1 MHPHRGAH
9 SPGEPSQTRH
19 GPTQPSFVERVRQL
33 RKRVVGDTCHPPG
46 LDLDAERG
54 LAHLGHSKPPFL
66 SLRTSCRIAF
76 TSDGV
81 ACHITWV
88 DPSGPEHLA
97 LRPAL
102 DDPALPDRLAPDL
115 SVVPGHPRVS
125 LVYLSMDLPLEGWTH
140 RSASLRQAMSPY
152 GSRRD
157 RGARPPQPG
166 LVGRRRRRLGRAR
179 AHELGLRAPSP
190 GASGTCPVPDLWAS
204 TTRGGSSRPRGRSRT
219 SSTCASRLFTA
230 TPSAP
235 RSPTRA
241 STWLSPSTA
250 PRSGATRTSG
260 SRRPRA
266 SCGRAGDWSSSATR
280 TSRCSRSPTKTCRPP
295 RRSSAIT
302 SGCTG
307 SSGR

>member
-140 RSASLRQAMSPY
+140 RSASLPQAMSPY

-179 AHELGLRAPSP
+179 AHELGLRARLLGHLARALCPTCGPRQLGSAARDRAGVP
-190 GASGTCPVPDLWAS
+190 GRV
-204 TTRGGSSRPRGRSRT
+204 R
-219 SSTCASRLFTA
+219 
-230 TPSAP
+230 
-235 RSPTRA
+235 RA
-241 STWLSPSTA
+241 LPA
-250 PRSGATRTSG
+250 C
-260 SRRPRA
+260 SRRRRA
-266 SCGRAGDWSSSATR
+266 PAVRRRELRPGYLRVRRRDLVRPARLDPEAARILRPGGRLVFLGHSYLAMLTF
-280 TSRCSRSPTKTCRPP
+280 PT
-295 RRSSAIT
+295 
-302 SGCTG
+302 
-307 SSGR
+307 